1 MDRNPTVSV
10 ALCTY
15 NGAPFIAAQLES
27 ILRQTRPPDE
37 VIVSDDGSADGT
49 LSIVRSIV
57 ARHSPVVR
65 VVQNPR
71 RLGVIK
77 NFESAIGQA
86 TGEIIFLSDQDDVW
100 LENRVERML
109 LPFAA
114 SRDTSLVYC
123 DARLVDQDLRPL
135 GCSVFQARGE
145 MRLATRHAA
154 RDVIRGVDLGVL
166 GSMMALR
173 ATLKPFV
180 LPIEEIWGAHDHWII
195 FIAHALA
202 GVRAVDEPLML
213 YRRHERNV
221 REAYSRTLDGQW
233 WREWKFGVRSRELD
247 DYTVEASRWETMT
260 SHLKA
265 IACSGGVLTA
275 GRPRSGVPSAEQRPG
290 SLPESAHATLAAFIH
305 ESERR
310 LEFARARECVK
321 RDRRFRRLLPM
332 LRLLVRGDYHFYVH
346 GLRSFGKDL
355 LMQ

>member
-27 ILRQTRPPDE
+27 ILQQTRPPDE
-37 VIVSDDGSADGT
+37 VIVSDDGSTDET
-49 LSIVRSIV
+49 LSIVGKIA
-57 ARHSPVVR
+57 ARYPSRVR

-77 NFESAIGQA
+77 NFESAIAQV

-100 LENRVERML
+100 LENRIARML
-109 LPFAA
+109 IPFAA
-114 SRDTSLVYC
+114 RSETTLVYC
-123 DARLVDQDLRPL
+123 NARLVDQDLQPL
-135 GCSVFQARGE
+135 GPTVFEARDE

-166 GSMMALR
+166 GSMMAMR
-173 ATLKPFV
+173 ATLRPFV
-180 LPIEEIWGAHDHWII
+180 LPIEEVWGAHDHWII
-195 FIAHALA
+195 FIAHALD
-202 GVRAVDEPLML
+202 GVTAVDETLMY

-221 REAYSRTLDGQW
+221 RERYSRTLDGEW
-233 WREWKFGVRSRELD
+233 RREWKLGVRTRDIEE
-247 DYTVEASRWETMT
+247 YTVEARRWEAMT

-265 IACSGGVLTA
+265 IAAGDGGVLTA
-275 GRPRSGVPSAEQRPG
+275 ESPRSGLSEGVRAN
-290 SLPESAHATLAAFIH
+290 LAAFIR

-310 LEFARARECVK
+310 LEFARARERVK
-321 RDRRFRRLLPM
+321 ADRRSRRLLPM

-355 LMQ
+355 LMP

>member
-1 MDRNPTVSV
+1 MDRSPTVSV

-15 NGAPFIAAQLES
+15 NGAPFVAAQLES
-27 ILRQTRPPDE
+27 ILKQTRPPDE
-37 VIVSDDGSADGT
+37 VIVSDDGSADET
-49 LSIVRSIV
+49 LSIVGKIAAEHPSI
-57 ARHSPVVR
+57 VR

-77 NFESAIGQA
+77 NFEFAIARA

-100 LENRVERML
+100 LENRIERML

-114 SRDTSLVYC
+114 NPDTCLVYC
-123 DARLVDQDLRPL
+123 DARLVDQDLQPL
-135 GCSVFQARGE
+135 GRSVFEAHGE

-154 RDVIRGVDLGVL
+154 RDVIRGVDLAVL

-180 LPIEEIWGAHDHWII
+180 LPIEEVWGAHDHWII

-233 WREWKFGVRSRELD
+233 WREWKFGVRNRDID
-247 DYTVEASRWETMT
+247 DYTIEARRWETMT

-265 IACSGGVLTA
+265 IDEGSGGPPENRPSRLPDSARETLTA
-275 GRPRSGVPSAEQRPG
+275 
-290 SLPESAHATLAAFIH
+290 FIC

-321 RDRRFRRLLPM
+321 RDRRSRRLLPM

-355 LMQ
+355 LMP